1 VPPGSRE
8 RRAWIAAGLWLAAI
22 YVSVYQAR
30 TLAEALRMRGL
41 LTPAV
46 WTAFAVVGTL
56 VGVWLMRTRPGPWAL
71 GILAAAALVLVLCL
85 RRIAS
90 PEEKIH
96 FIEYGV
102 LAGLLHAALGNR
114 PLWLRAPAAILL
126 AALAG
131 LGDEVIQRYLPNRV
145 FDWRDVQINA
155 VAGALV
161 VATAEALGL
170 ARLAARSQLSSR
182 PKGGTSARDP
192 IDPERSG

>member
-1 VPPGSRE
+1 MPPGSRE

-22 YVSVYQAR
+22 YVSAYQAR
-30 TLAEALRMRGL
+30 TLAEALRARGL

-46 WTAFAVVGTL
+46 WTAFAVVGAL
-56 VGVWLMRTRPGPWAL
+56 VGVWLMRSRPGPWAL

-102 LAGLLHAALGNR
+102 LAGLLNAALGNR

-131 LGDEVIQRYLPNRV
+131 LGDEVIQRYLPNRI
-145 FDWRDVQINA
+145 FDWKDVQINA
-155 VAGALV
+155 AAGALV
-161 VATAEALGL
+161 VLTAELVRL
-170 ARLAARSQLSSR
+170 ARRAGRTAAV
-182 PKGGTSARDP
+182 PP
-192 IDPERSG
+192 P